1 LTSIVLIIKAL
12 LTIKVVMKV
21 KIDTREK
28 MHVIRIHESS
38 LAANMTEKMDDCL
51 MPLLKQNVKNIVIDM
66 SDIKTV
72 DNAAARHLFNLQQRF
87 IDMGASFLCCNLDK
101 PLRDSL
107 NELGILEN
115 LNTTPTISEAS
126 DIVMM
131 EELAR
136 EFGEN

>member
-21 KIDTREK
+21 KIDTKEK

-72 DNAAARHLFNLQQRF
+72 DNAAARHLFNLEFWKISIPLQRS
-87 IDMGASFLCCNLDK
+87 A
-101 PLRDSL
+101 RQATSL
-107 NELGILEN
+107 
-115 LNTTPTISEAS
+115 
-126 DIVMM
+126 
-131 EELAR
+131 
-136 EFGEN
+136 